1 MKRFAAAVAAFGLG
15 SAAGTLIQVVKGKIA
30 ALLLGT
36 AGMGVLNQ
44 ATAVWSLLTTVSG
57 LGIGSG
63 AVKRI
68 ALARAA
74 GDEAAIARQ
83 ATSALTAV
91 GLCSLAVALAA
102 TALAGWLSAL
112 LFHDAGERRLLVLL
126 VAWGVPFAVCAQVYR
141 AMLSA
146 ARETRALVLAQVSS
160 DLIGLALFVVL
171 IGQLDLFG
179 AVLALS
185 LLHATKFALLYA
197 GARRCYGRVA
207 VTPQAARFAWAELRE
222 NLVYGANG
230 LLLVATGIVVVL
242 IVSRWIIGAYGL
254 DAAGLFST
262 AWKVATVY
270 LAAIYASA
278 GSYYFPA
285 LAVCDDDRR
294 LGAQIDEALTVYLYL
309 VPPLMAAIV
318 LSAEWLIPLL
328 FSAAFAPAAAL
339 LLLLLP
345 GDLCRVVAETLGL
358 SLLARRRLR
367 AYCGL
372 YFAWA
377 ALYLGLTALLLP
389 RLQLTGVALAYLLS
403 QAVQLVLTAI
413 VVGRAFAYRIGRA
426 AAVALL
432 RGALLVAVAVAAAL
446 TLPQLPAR
454 IAAAAAIAAAWLL
467 LSWRDLQF
475 RELAAGLF
483 RRLGLRPT

>member
-15 SAAGTLIQVVKGKIA
+15 SAAGTLIQVLKGKIA

-44 ATAVWSLLTTVSG
+44 ATSAWSLLTTVSG

-68 ALARAA
+68 ALAREA
-74 GDEAAIARQ
+74 GDMAAVTRQ
-83 ATSALTAV
+83 ATSALAAV
-91 GLCSLAVALAA
+91 GLCSLLIALAA
-102 TALAGWLSAL
+102 TPLAGWLSAV
-112 LFHDAGERRLLVLL
+112 LFHDGGERRLLVLL
-126 VAWGVPFAVCAQVYR
+126 VAWGMPFAVCAQVYR

-146 ARETRALVLAQVSS
+146 ARETRALVLTQVLS

-171 IGQLDLFG
+171 VWRLDLAG
-179 AVLALS
+179 AVLSLS
-185 LLHATKFALLYA
+185 LLHAVKFALLYA
-197 GARRCYGRVA
+197 AARRHYGRGA
-207 VTPQAARFAWAELRE
+207 VTPQPACFAWNELRE

-230 LLLVATGIVVVL
+230 LLLVATGILVVL
-242 IVSRWIIGAYGL
+242 VVSRWIIGAQGL

-294 LGAQIDEALTVYLYL
+294 LGAQIDEALTVYMYL
-309 VPPLMAAIV
+309 VPPLIAAIM
-318 LSAEWLIPLL
+318 LSAEWLMPLL
-328 FSAAFAPAAAL
+328 FSAAFKPAAAL

-345 GDLCRVVAETLGL
+345 GDFCRVIAETLGL

-377 ALYLGLTALLLP
+377 ALYLGLSALLLP
-389 RLQLTGVALAYLLS
+389 RLQLAGVALAYLLS
-403 QAVQLVLTAI
+403 QVLQLVLAAT

-426 AAVALL
+426 AAAALL
-432 RGALLVAVAVAAAL
+432 RGALLVAAAVAAAL
-446 TLPQLPAR
+446 ALPSLAAR
-454 IAAAAAIAAAWLL
+454 LAAAAAIAAAWLL
-467 LSWRDLQF
+467 SSWRDLQF
-475 RELAAGLF
+475 RTLAAGAF
-483 RRLGLRPT
+483 RRLRARPS